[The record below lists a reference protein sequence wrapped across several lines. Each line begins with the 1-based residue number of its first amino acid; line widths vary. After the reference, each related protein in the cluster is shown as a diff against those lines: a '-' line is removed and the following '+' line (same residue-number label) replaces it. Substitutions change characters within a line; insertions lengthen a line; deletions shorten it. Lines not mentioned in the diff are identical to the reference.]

1 MSQIYQQTL
10 SLEQIQIYSSC
21 PRQYGYSIGA
31 PKPQAPEDH
40 FIKSSIRTLI
50 KQSYANR
57 SEHGYDPQWDTIKSR
72 VNKLCFKDIN
82 INDKEAFQFAYKR
95 SYNILRVMHHWYYK
109 LFCNDSVEGLVNVP
123 LNVLVNKTTVNAEI
137 DIALLDSKH
146 KLIPII
152 FNYND
157 ILPTMLYN
165 NIQFKTLLW
174 MIYKETGVYPKLV
187 YYYVINNESIHKHE
201 VYNKTPLNVIE
212 NYVNFIVRG
221 IENKIFYPSVNTQCD
236 TCSYNKI
243 CTI

>member
-1 MSQIYQQTL
+1 MSLISPKTL
-10 SLEQIQIYSSC
+10 TLEQIQTYSSC

-31 PKPQAPEDH
+31 PKQPAEDN
-40 FIKSSIRTLI
+40 FIKSSIKTLV
-50 KQSYANR
+50 KQCYANR
-57 SEHGYDPQWDTIKSR
+57 SQHGYDPQWDTIKSR
-72 VNKLCFKDIN
+72 VNKLCFVDTD

-109 LFCNDSVEGLVNVP
+109 LFANDSVEGLVNIP
-123 LNVLVNKTTVNAEI
+123 LNVLVNKTIVQAQL
-137 DIALLDSKH
+137 DIALLDKEH

-152 FNYND
+152 FNDND

-174 MIYKETGVYPKLV
+174 LIYKETGVYPELV
-187 YYYVINNESIHKHE
+187 YYFNITQESIHKHE
-201 VYNKTPLNVIE
+201 VYNKTPVNVIE

-221 IENKIFYPSVNTQCD
+221 IENKIFYPSVNSQCSS
-236 TCSYNKI
+236 CRFEKQ